1 MISCEI
7 TCKYQFPKRLINYI
21 STELKCAEISMKN
34 IFCVALLSMVQ
45 PVLAQTKLEKA
56 ITNLEN
62 NYEQEKVYIL
72 TDKPQYAAGDKIW
85 FKSFVFDGYNR
96 SPLSTTLFVE
106 LYNSDKKLIDWK
118 TVLLTNGEGSGD
130 FQLKEDLPEQV
141 YFVRAYT
148 PYMTNFSEDFQIVK
162 TIPVYNPNSA
172 ESLIVAKS
180 QDWSAKAFPEGGT
193 FISGTPVKFA
203 VRLSSPSSLP
213 ENWTGKVIDSQ
224 NPNTPVTTFTS
235 FDKNV
240 ASFTITP
247 AAGKKYQ
254 AIIRDNA
261 GKSQTID
268 LPPVAD
274 SGLNIQV
281 SSSKEGIKYTLKGV
295 NLKQQ
300 LQGYKI
306 VGLINNHLAYRANI
320 NHLTNDVS
328 SLIPTKISNG
338 ANGVLQLVIF
348 DEQDNIAAQRLCF
361 IKPGNL
367 KIEKA
372 EIVGQSLKTIPRAFN
387 SIDLSPESYFKNYT
401 VVVSEDNGTQT
412 PEEENLLSGLWL
424 TGDFTT
430 RIDSPAQYFSK
441 NANTEAL
448 DALLI
453 SENWKRFDWNSVL
466 SGAAPTIKT
475 QSQQYLS
482 YRLKPVKNNALI
494 INTTVNLLSKSGQGQ
509 PAFSQFKTDQNGY
522 IYLNN
527 LNISEPLE
535 ISAFVNAENK
545 ESGNEDLFVTA
556 EPLVTPTTFK
566 GNFPP
571 TKYTLV
577 KADKNKTL
585 PPTISRAINTQK
597 NIKKKES
604 NDIQIQEVALVG
616 KKKDP
621 KAELDKQLSSGMF
634 TSANSTIFDFVNE
647 DQHAS
652 GSVNILDWLQGRAAG
667 LTFQRNN
674 TGVNVPYIRGQQAK
688 LYLDE
693 IPTDASMIANL
704 PVDNIA
710 MVKIIKGAGLVGD
723 AVAVYTMRG
732 NMKPKSNEKE
742 AKKNNSAIIKGYD
755 KPSEFPIEMI
765 DDNAPEKIENDTRET
780 LYWNPNLFDSD
791 YVPPRIKF
799 FNNDS
804 AKQFKVLIISFDED
818 DNILYDQQVLK

>member
-1 MISCEI
+1 
-7 TCKYQFPKRLINYI
+7 
-21 STELKCAEISMKN
+21 MKN
-34 IFCVALLSMVQ
+34 IFCVLLISMVT

-62 NYEQEKVYIL
+62 NYEQEKVYLL
-72 TDKPQYAAGDKIW
+72 TDKSQYAAGDKIW

-96 SPLSTTLFVE
+96 SALSTTLFVE

-148 PYMTNFSEDFQIVK
+148 PYMTNFNEDFQIVK
-162 TIPVYNPNSA
+162 TLPVYNPNST
-172 ESLIVAKS
+172 ESLVIAKNS
-180 QDWSAKAFPEGGT
+180 DWSAKVFPEGGT
-193 FISGTPVKFA
+193 FINGMPTKFA
-203 VRLSSPSSLP
+203 VRLSASSSLP
-213 ENWTGKVIDSQ
+213 ENWTGKIIDVQ
-224 NPNTPVTTFTS
+224 NPKTPVTTFKS

-240 ASFTITP
+240 ASFTVTP
-247 AAGKKYQ
+247 ASGKKYQ
-254 AIIRDNA
+254 AVIQDNN

-268 LPPVAD
+268 LPQAAD
-274 SGLNIQV
+274 SGLNV
-281 SSSKEGIKYTLKGV
+281 EVHSSKEGIKYTLKGV

-320 NHLTNDVS
+320 NHLTNEAS

-338 ANGVLQLVIF
+338 ANGVLQLAIF
-348 DEQDNIAAQRLCF
+348 DEQDNLVAQRLCF
-361 IKPGNL
+361 IKPGDL

-372 EIVGQSLKTIPRAFN
+372 EIIAQSLKQTPRSFN

-401 VVVSEDNGTQT
+401 VVVSEDDGTST
-412 PEEENLLSGLWL
+412 PEEENILSGLWL
-424 TGDFTT
+424 TGDFTSK
-430 RIDSPAQYFSK
+430 IDSPAQYFSK
-441 NANTEAL
+441 NANSEAL

-466 SGAAPTIKT
+466 SGTAPVIKT

-482 YRLKPVKNNALI
+482 YRVKPIKNNALL
-494 INTTVNLLSKSGQGQ
+494 INSDVNLVLQLGKNQ
-509 PAFSQFKTDQNGY
+509 PAFNQFKTDQNGY
-522 IYLNN
+522 VYLNN
-527 LNISEPLE
+527 LNNDEPVNVSL
-535 ISAFVNAENK
+535 FVNSENK
-545 ESGNEDLFVTA
+545 ESSTDNLFVTV
-556 EPLVTPTTFK
+556 EPLVNPSEFK
-566 GNFPP
+566 GNFPG

-577 KADKNKTL
+577 KAAKNKTL
-585 PPTISRAINTQK
+585 PPAISRAINTQK
-597 NIKKKES
+597 NYKKTEG

-621 KAELDKQLSSGMF
+621 KEELDKQLSTGMF
-634 TSANSTIFDFVNE
+634 SSVNSTVFDFVNE

-652 GSVNILDWLQGRAAG
+652 GYTNILDWLQGKAAG

-674 TGVNVPYIRGQQAK
+674 SGVNVPYIRGQQAK

-693 IPTDASMIANL
+693 VLTDGSMISAL
-704 PVDNIA
+704 PVSNIA
-710 MVKIIKGAGLVGD
+710 MVKIIKGSGLIGD
-723 AVAVYTMRG
+723 AVAIYTMKG
-732 NMKPKSNEKE
+732 NMKSKSNEKE
-742 AKKNNSAIIKGYD
+742 APKNNSAIIKGYD

-765 DDNAPEKIENDTRET
+765 DDDALEKIENDTRET

-804 AKQFKVLIISFDED
+804 AKQYKVLIISFDED
-818 DNILYDQQVLK
+818 DHLLYDQQILK

>member
-1 MISCEI
+1 
-7 TCKYQFPKRLINYI
+7 
-21 STELKCAEISMKN
+21 MKN
-34 IFCVALLSMVQ
+34 IFYVLLISMAQ

-56 ITNLEN
+56 ITNLED
-62 NYEQEKVYIL
+62 NYEQEKVYLL
-72 TDKPQYAAGDKIW
+72 TDKSQYAAGDKIW

-96 SPLSTTLFVE
+96 SALSTTLFVE
-106 LYNSDKKLIDWK
+106 LYNADKKLIDWK

-148 PYMTNFSEDFQIVK
+148 PYMTNFNEDFQIVK
-162 TIPVYNPNSA
+162 TLPVYNPNST
-172 ESLIVAKS
+172 ESLVISKNS
-180 QDWSAKAFPEGGT
+180 DWSAKAFPEGGT
-193 FISGTPVKFA
+193 FINGMPTKFA
-203 VRLSSPSSLP
+203 VRLSANSSLP
-213 ENWTGKVIDSQ
+213 ESWTGKIIDVQ
-224 NPNTPVTTFTS
+224 NPKTPVTTFKF

-247 AAGKKYQ
+247 ASGKKYQ
-254 AIIRDNA
+254 AVIQDNT

-268 LPPVAD
+268 LPQAAD
-274 SGLNIQV
+274 SGLNVEIF
-281 SSSKEGIKYTLKGV
+281 SSKEGIKYTLKGV

-320 NHLTNDVS
+320 NHLTNEAS

-338 ANGVLQLVIF
+338 ANGVLQLAVF
-348 DEQDNIAAQRLCF
+348 DEQDNLVAQRLCF
-361 IKPGNL
+361 IKPGDL

-372 EIVGQSLKTIPRAFN
+372 EIVGQSLKPTPRAFN

-401 VVVSEDNGTQT
+401 VVVSDDDGIQT
-412 PEEENLLSGLWL
+412 PEEENILSALWL

-441 NANTEAL
+441 NANSEAL

-466 SGAAPTIKT
+466 SGTAPTIKT
-475 QSQQYLS
+475 KSQQYLS
-482 YRLKPVKNNALI
+482 YRVKPIKNNALL
-494 INTTVNLLSKSGQGQ
+494 INSDVNLVLQLGKNE
-509 PAFSQFKTDQNGY
+509 PAFNQFKTDQNGY
-522 IYLNN
+522 VYLNN
-527 LNISEPLE
+527 LNNDEPVNVSL
-535 ISAFVNAENK
+535 FVNSENK
-545 ESGNEDLFVTA
+545 ESNTDNLFVTV
-556 EPLVTPTTFK
+556 EPLVNPSEFK
-566 GNFPP
+566 GNFPG

-577 KADKNKTL
+577 KSAKNKTL
-585 PPTISRAINTQK
+585 PPAISRAINTQK
-597 NIKKKES
+597 NYKKTES

-621 KAELDKQLSSGMF
+621 KEELDKQLSTGMF
-634 TSANSTIFDFVNE
+634 SSVNSTVFDFVNE
-647 DQHAS
+647 DQHAA
-652 GSVNILDWLQGRAAG
+652 GSTNILDWLQGRAAG

-674 TGVNVPYIRGQQAK
+674 SGINVPYIRGQQAK

-693 IPTDASMIANL
+693 IATDPTMISNI
-704 PVDNIA
+704 PVNNIA
-710 MVKIIKGAGLVGD
+710 MVKIIKGSGLIGD
-723 AVAVYTMRG
+723 AVAIYTMKG
-732 NMKPKSNEKE
+732 NMKSKTNVKE
-742 AKKNNSAIIKGYD
+742 TPKNNSAIIKGYD
-755 KPSEFPIEMI
+755 KPSEFLVEMI
-765 DDNAPEKIENDTRET
+765 DDDAPAKIENDTRET

-804 AKQFKVLIISFDED
+804 AKQYKVLIISFDED
-818 DNILYDQQVLK
+818 DHLLYDQQILK